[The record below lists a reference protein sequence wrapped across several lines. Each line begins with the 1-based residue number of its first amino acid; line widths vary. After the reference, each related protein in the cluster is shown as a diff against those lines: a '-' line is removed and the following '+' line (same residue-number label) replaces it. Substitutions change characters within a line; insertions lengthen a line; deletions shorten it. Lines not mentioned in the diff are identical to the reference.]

1 MVGELRRRAMDEN
14 DIGID
19 SAQAQNIQPGCSV
32 HRAPVS
38 AKGVG
43 SMRARSAI
51 RDALDHADGWLCY
64 FSAAAATPLSLTY
77 ARDCVRPGTG
87 GSASPPFSGFALVRR
102 CTVSRLHGQSCIG
115 RFRNGS
121 AGLPQ
126 CLHQETSAQCQHQKT
141 QRERDVSAQCAHTR
155 TFRHRCVMHVAENL
169 ESREPLP
176 PAGSAPWPSLT
187 Y

>member
-1 MVGELRRRAMDEN
+1 M
-14 DIGID
+14 
-19 SAQAQNIQPGCSV
+19 

-155 TFRHRCVMHVAENL
+155 TFRHRCVMHVSDESLAGRRQDASGSLLLDSRFLAERQTRCAQD
-169 ESREPLP
+169 SSG
-176 PAGSAPWPSLT
+176 GSMPSLRISV
-187 Y
+187 